1 MIVSQ
6 KKQNALRS
14 ELTSSFKKRVFPK
27 MWEFAVL
34 TASTLPIDD
43 REVLRGKINDWVK
56 NFLPKLKRESTSTD
70 KCRILASLD
79 RQKFI
84 NKDTGKNWRFCE
96 FEAKSKC
103 SVFDKDN
110 IKIDEFNTTV
120 VCGQNSVSVPNYD
133 RIQMRL

>member
-6 KKQNALRS
+6 KAVRS
-14 ELTSSFKKRVFPK
+14 EQTSSFKKRVFPK

-56 NFLPKLKRESTSTD
+56 NFLPKLKRESTSTE

-84 NKDTGKNWRFCE
+84 NKDTAKKWRFCE
-96 FEAKSKC
+96 FDLCNLS
-103 SVFDKDN
+103 
-110 IKIDEFNTTV
+110 
-120 VCGQNSVSVPNYD
+120 
-133 RIQMRL
+133 